1 MTDFDLDECMNV
13 LTGTLSTYMTNFQ
26 LSTFKLVSF
35 KNRTQMHS
43 PLKLNMS
50 EIFDRITLPT
60 KTPQKYMLGGLKGGG
75 RGGGSTS
82 GGGAVLF
89 CFVGFFLFSTM
100 RKK

>member
-1 MTDFDLDECMNV
+1 
-13 LTGTLSTYMTNFQ
+13 
-26 LSTFKLVSF
+26 
-35 KNRTQMHS
+35 MHS

-82 GGGAVLF
+82 GGGAVHF
-89 CFVGFFLFSTM
+89 CFVGFFFVFYA
-100 RKK
+100 KKMKEKQEFNLRYFESRLIYECVNVQHTIISIREDSFRAC